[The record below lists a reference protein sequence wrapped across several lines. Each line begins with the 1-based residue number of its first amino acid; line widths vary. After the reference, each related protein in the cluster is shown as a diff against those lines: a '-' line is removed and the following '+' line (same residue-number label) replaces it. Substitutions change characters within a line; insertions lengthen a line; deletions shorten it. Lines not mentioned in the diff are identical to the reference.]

1 MNIARVEIVTVPWRK
16 LGQTFGIILGSME
29 IIKLGIFACPAAFI
43 LPNSCALNRR
53 LVSLSSRSIYISNC
67 LQISVRCGPLE
78 IWYFIGREGILR
90 KNVYDTTSREV
101 EVLCVLGILV
111 KVIYARFIRI
121 FFLAEN
127 IFGVILLRASYTL
140 NKNLYKY
147 IKLC

>member
-43 LPNSCALNRR
+43 LPNSYALNRR

-90 KNVYDTTSREV
+90 KNVYDTMSREV
-101 EVLCVLGILV
+101 EVLLEFWS
-111 KVIYARFIRI
+111 K
-121 FFLAEN
+121 
-127 IFGVILLRASYTL
+127 
-140 NKNLYKY
+140 
-147 IKLC
+147 